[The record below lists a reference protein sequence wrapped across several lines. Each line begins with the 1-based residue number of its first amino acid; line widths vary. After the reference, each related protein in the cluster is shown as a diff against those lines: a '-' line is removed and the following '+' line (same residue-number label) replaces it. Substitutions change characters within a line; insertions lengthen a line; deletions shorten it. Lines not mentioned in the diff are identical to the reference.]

1 MGPLGRRRKNFLLL
15 PSGPKVCAD
24 ANRDRNDGIAV
35 DNEHARQQQ
44 QFSISTNHRAFVRVP
59 GDAATEQNVR
69 LIVDSGSK
77 KSYDTADLKR
87 ALNLP
92 VFAKEKLM
100 IQAFGDLSPKVR
112 ECEVVQI
119 GIKDIDGVELL
130 ISAYVVPVICM
141 PISNQVVSGTL
152 EKHPFFFCV

>member
-1 MGPLGRRRKNFLLL
+1 MDPKSARMLTETETTESQSTTNMHVSNNNSVFL
-15 PSGPKVCAD
+15 
-24 ANRDRNDGIAV
+24 
-35 DNEHARQQQ
+35 Q
-44 QFSISTNHRAFVRVP
+44 TTRAFVRVP

-141 PISNQVVSGTL
+141 PISNQVVSRTL

>member
-1 MGPLGRRRKNFLLL
+1 
-15 PSGPKVCAD
+15 
-24 ANRDRNDGIAV
+24 
-35 DNEHARQQQ
+35 
-44 QFSISTNHRAFVRVP
+44 
-59 GDAATEQNVR
+59 
-69 LIVDSGSK
+69 
-77 KSYDTADLKR
+77 
-87 ALNLP
+87 
-92 VFAKEKLM
+92 M
-100 IQAFGDLSPKVR
+100 IKAFGDRSPKVR